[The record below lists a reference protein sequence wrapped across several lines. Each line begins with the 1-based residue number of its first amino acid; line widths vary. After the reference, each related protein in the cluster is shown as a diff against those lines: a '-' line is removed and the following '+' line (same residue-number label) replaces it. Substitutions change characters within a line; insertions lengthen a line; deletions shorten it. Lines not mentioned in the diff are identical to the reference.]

1 MRLLVIHGVHMLNEA
16 QDLIGIADLVI
27 IPGDH
32 LHKGVG
38 QGDTGL
44 GVEDRGVG
52 VAQEVG
58 GNHSLVGIIQDTL
71 QLTLGGLL
79 HGGAG
84 FQRLYPGALAD

>member
-38 QGDTGL
+38 ERNARL
-44 GVEDRGVG
+44 GVEDVWVSPRKSEETTASSV
-52 VAQEVG
+52 
-58 GNHSLVGIIQDTL
+58 
-71 QLTLGGLL
+71 
-79 HGGAG
+79 
-84 FQRLYPGALAD
+84 

>member
-58 GNHSLVGIIQDTL
+58 GNQYSSKSLLSLVE
-71 QLTLGGLL
+71 
-79 HGGAG
+79 
-84 FQRLYPGALAD
+84 RSK